1 MCLNPSQIA
10 KLAKFSVI
18 LHGYARKGLD
28 LHTYMD
34 IQSSF
39 FITAV
44 VAITLALL
52 LFFIKVPSS
61 PHARRLGH
69 TKNAIAGSFAL
80 AGLIFIYTMSRIGYE
95 WNDFY
100 PAMMMFI
107 VTALSSVILSFSLL
121 NLMDPNPSGSDKY
134 WLNLMIVAIWSIGLI
149 YYYDYPIKWVRV
161 TAYTSS
167 IVLFVAQCVAHI
179 IAFNNSYKRALRNL
193 EIYYDEDEE
202 HKIKWIR
209 FCYIIMMLTQ
219 MFVLVYLLLPR
230 TMMKVY
236 VLFYALFMLY
246 FSVNFISFLGSHK
259 LLLDAFAYKAL
270 SGEGRPARKVKDGS
284 KQKRKVPAPEISEL
298 IYTDS
303 DLKALD
309 AALARW
315 VEDGKYRE
323 SDKTRDEIAAE
334 LKTSKELLQT
344 YFSEKGLDFRKW
356 RTELRINDAKL
367 MLLANKNISV
377 NAIGERCGFSDRS
390 NFHRQF
396 QKMVGCSPKQW
407 RDCDGHLPDGE

>member
-1 MCLNPSQIA
+1 MP
-10 KLAKFSVI
+10 KRVGF
-18 LHGYARKGLD
+18 ARI
-28 LHTYMD
+28 YMD
-34 IQSSF
+34 IQTSF
-39 FITAV
+39 FFTAV

-61 PHARRLGH
+61 PYARRLGH

-80 AGLIFIYTMSRIGYE
+80 AGLIFIYTMTRIDYE

-100 PAMMMFI
+100 PAMMMFV

-121 NLMDPNPSGSDKY
+121 NLMDPNPSGGDRY
-134 WLNLMIVAIWSIGLI
+134 WLNLMIVAIWSMGLV
-149 YYYDYPIKWVRV
+149 YYYDYPVKWVRIAV
-161 TAYTSS
+161 YTSS
-167 IVLFVAQCVAHI
+167 IVLFVAQCISHI

-230 TMMKVY
+230 TLMKVY

-246 FSVNFISFLGSHK
+246 FSTNFISFLGSHK

-270 SGEGRPARKVKDGS
+270 SGEGRATVR
-284 KQKRKVPAPEISEL
+284 KRKTRSRGKNNSALEGSDL
-298 IYTDS
+298 IYTDK

-309 AALARW
+309 VAIAQW
-315 VEDGKYRE
+315 VEAGKYRE

-344 YFSEKGLDFRKW
+344 YFSDKGQDFRTW
-356 RTELRINDAKL
+356 RTNLRINDAKA
-367 MLLANKNISV
+367 MLLANKSISI

-396 QKMVGCSPKQW
+396 QKIVGCSPKQW
-407 RDCDGHLPDGE
+407 RDSGGKIAAKEDTIER

>member
-1 MCLNPSQIA
+1 MP
-10 KLAKFSVI
+10 KRVGF
-18 LHGYARKGLD
+18 ARI
-28 LHTYMD
+28 YMD
-34 IQSSF
+34 IQTSF
-39 FITAV
+39 FFTAV

-61 PHARRLGH
+61 PYARRLGH

-80 AGLIFIYTMSRIGYE
+80 AGLIFIYTMTRIDYE
-95 WNDFY
+95 WNDCY
-100 PAMMMFI
+100 PSMMMFV
-107 VTALSSVILSFSLL
+107 VTALSSVILSFSLF
-121 NLMDPNPSGSDKY
+121 NLMDPNPSGVDRY
-134 WLNLMIVAIWSIGLI
+134 WLNLMIVAIWSMGLV
-149 YYYDYPIKWVRV
+149 YYYDYPVKWVRIAV
-161 TAYTSS
+161 YTSS
-167 IVLFVAQCVAHI
+167 IVLFVAQCISHI

-230 TMMKVY
+230 TLMKVY

-246 FSVNFISFLGSHK
+246 FSTNFISFLGSHK

-270 SGEGRPARKVKDGS
+270 SGEGRATVR
-284 KQKRKVPAPEISEL
+284 KRKTSGRGKNNSVLEGSDL
-298 IYTDS
+298 IYTDK

-309 AALARW
+309 VAIAQW
-315 VEDGKYRE
+315 VEAGKYRE

-344 YFSEKGLDFRKW
+344 YFSDKGQDFRTW
-356 RTELRINDAKL
+356 RTNLRINDAKA
-367 MLLANKNISV
+367 MLLANKSISI

-396 QKMVGCSPKQW
+396 QKIVGCSPKQW
-407 RDCDGHLPDGE
+407 RDSGGKFAAKEDTIER

>member
-1 MCLNPSQIA
+1 MP
-10 KLAKFSVI
+10 KRVGF
-18 LHGYARKGLD
+18 ARI
-28 LHTYMD
+28 YMD
-34 IQSSF
+34 IQTSF

-44 VAITLALL
+44 VAVTLALL

-61 PHARRLGH
+61 PYARRLGH
-69 TKNAIAGSFAL
+69 TKNAIAGCFAL
-80 AGLIFIYTMSRIGYE
+80 AGLIFIYTMTRIDYE

-100 PAMMMFI
+100 PAMMMFV

-121 NLMDPNPSGSDKY
+121 NLMDPNPSGGDRY
-134 WLNLMIVAIWSIGLI
+134 WLNLMIVAIWSMGLV
-149 YYYDYPIKWVRV
+149 YYYDYPVKWVRIAV
-161 TAYTSS
+161 YASS
-167 IVLFVAQCVAHI
+167 IVLFVAQCISHI

-230 TMMKVY
+230 TLMKVY

-246 FSVNFISFLGSHK
+246 FSTNFISFLGSHK

-270 SGEGRPARKVKDGS
+270 SGEGRATVR
-284 KQKRKVPAPEISEL
+284 KRKTRGRGKNNSVLEGSDL
-298 IYTDS
+298 IYTDK

-309 AALARW
+309 VAIAQW
-315 VEDGKYRE
+315 VEAGKYRE

-344 YFSEKGLDFRKW
+344 YFSDKGQDFRTW
-356 RTELRINDAKL
+356 RTNLRINDAKA
-367 MLLANKNISV
+367 MLLANKSISI

-396 QKMVGCSPKQW
+396 QKIVGCSPKQW
-407 RDCDGHLPDGE
+407 RDSGGKFAVKEDTIER

>member
-1 MCLNPSQIA
+1 MP
-10 KLAKFSVI
+10 KRVGF
-18 LHGYARKGLD
+18 ARI
-28 LHTYMD
+28 YMD
-34 IQSSF
+34 IQTSF

-61 PHARRLGH
+61 PYARRLGH

-80 AGLIFIYTMSRIGYE
+80 AGLIFIYTMTRIDYE

-100 PAMMMFI
+100 PAMMMFV

-121 NLMDPNPSGSDKY
+121 NLMDPNPSGGDRY
-134 WLNLMIVAIWSIGLI
+134 WLNLMIVAIWSVGLV
-149 YYYDYPIKWVRV
+149 YYYDYPVKWVRIAV
-161 TAYTSS
+161 YTSS
-167 IVLFVAQCVAHI
+167 IVLFVAQCISHI

-230 TMMKVY
+230 TLMKVY
-236 VLFYALFMLY
+236 VLFYALFILY
-246 FSVNFISFLGSHK
+246 FSANFISFLGSHK

-270 SGEGRPARKVKDGS
+270 SGEGRTTVR
-284 KQKRKVPAPEISEL
+284 KRKTRGRGKNNSALEGSDL
-298 IYTDS
+298 IYTDK

-309 AALARW
+309 VAIAQW
-315 VEDGKYRE
+315 VEAGKYRE

-344 YFSEKGLDFRKW
+344 YFSDRGQDFRTW
-356 RTELRINDAKL
+356 RTNLRINDAKA
-367 MLLANKNISV
+367 MLLANKSISI

-396 QKMVGCSPKQW
+396 QKIVGCSPKQW
-407 RDCDGHLPDGE
+407 RDSGGKFAAKEDTIER

>member
-1 MCLNPSQIA
+1 MP
-10 KLAKFSVI
+10 KRVGF
-18 LHGYARKGLD
+18 ARI
-28 LHTYMD
+28 YMD
-34 IQSSF
+34 IQTSF
-39 FITAV
+39 FFTAV
-44 VAITLALL
+44 VAVTLALL

-61 PHARRLGH
+61 PYARRLGH
-69 TKNAIAGSFAL
+69 TKNAIAGCFAL
-80 AGLIFIYTMSRIGYE
+80 AGLIFIYTMTRIDYE

-100 PAMMMFI
+100 PAMMMFV

-121 NLMDPNPSGSDKY
+121 NLMDPNPSGGDRY
-134 WLNLMIVAIWSIGLI
+134 WLNLMIVAIWSMGLV
-149 YYYDYPIKWVRV
+149 YYYDYPVKWVRIAV
-161 TAYTSS
+161 YASS
-167 IVLFVAQCVAHI
+167 IVLFVAQCISHI

-230 TMMKVY
+230 TLMKVY

-246 FSVNFISFLGSHK
+246 FSTNFISFLGSHK

-270 SGEGRPARKVKDGS
+270 SGEGRATVR
-284 KQKRKVPAPEISEL
+284 KRKTRGRGKDNSALEGSDL
-298 IYTDS
+298 IYTDK

-309 AALARW
+309 VAIAQW
-315 VEDGKYRE
+315 VEAGKYRE

-344 YFSEKGLDFRKW
+344 YFSDKGQDFRTW
-356 RTELRINDAKL
+356 RTNLRINDAKA
-367 MLLANKNISV
+367 MLLANKSISI

-396 QKMVGCSPKQW
+396 QKIVGCSPKQW
-407 RDCDGHLPDGE
+407 RDSGGKISASE

>member
-1 MCLNPSQIA
+1 MPETGRICTI
-10 KLAKFSVI
+10 
-18 LHGYARKGLD
+18 
-28 LHTYMD
+28 YMD
-34 IQSSF
+34 IQTSF

-61 PHARRLGH
+61 PYARRLGH
-69 TKNAIAGSFAL
+69 TKNAIAGCFAL
-80 AGLIFIYTMSRIGYE
+80 AGVIFIYTMTRIDYE

-100 PAMMMFI
+100 PAMMMFV

-121 NLMDPNPSGSDKY
+121 NLMDPSPSGNDKY
-134 WLNLMIVAIWSIGLI
+134 WLNLMIVVIWAVALI
-149 YYYDYPIKWVRV
+149 YYYDYPVKWVRV
-161 TAYTSS
+161 AAYVSS
-167 IVLFVAQCVAHI
+167 IVLFIAQCISHI

-219 MFVLVYLLLPR
+219 MFVLVYMLLPR
-230 TMMKVY
+230 SLMKVY
-236 VLFYALFMLY
+236 VLFYALFILY
-246 FSVNFISFLGSHK
+246 FSTNFISFLGSHK

-270 SGEGRPARKVKDGS
+270 SGEGRPPVRRRRGNGRVKTHAAVSVEGT
-284 KQKRKVPAPEISEL
+284 EL
-298 IYTDS
+298 IYTDR
-303 DLKALD
+303 DLQKLD
-309 AALARW
+309 AALSQW
-315 VEDGKYRE
+315 VEAGKYRE

-334 LKTSKELLQT
+334 LKTTKELLQT
-344 YFSEKGLDFRKW
+344 YFNDKGQDFRTW
-356 RTELRINDAKL
+356 RTNLRINDAKT
-367 MLLANKNISV
+367 MLLANKNISI

-396 QKMVGCSPKQW
+396 QKIVGCSPKQW
-407 RDCDGHLPDGE
+407 RESGGKTDAGD

>member
-1 MCLNPSQIA
+1 MP
-10 KLAKFSVI
+10 KRVGF
-18 LHGYARKGLD
+18 ARI
-28 LHTYMD
+28 YMD
-34 IQSSF
+34 IQTSF
-39 FITAV
+39 FFTAV
-44 VAITLALL
+44 VAMTLALL

-61 PHARRLGH
+61 PYARRLGH

-80 AGLIFIYTMSRIGYE
+80 AGLIFIYTMTRIDYE

-100 PAMMMFI
+100 PAMMMFV

-121 NLMDPNPSGSDKY
+121 NLMDPNPSGGDRY
-134 WLNLMIVAIWSIGLI
+134 WLNLMIVAIWSMGLV
-149 YYYDYPIKWVRV
+149 YYYDYPVKWVRIAV
-161 TAYTSS
+161 YASS
-167 IVLFVAQCVAHI
+167 IVLFVAQCISHI

-230 TMMKVY
+230 TLMKVY

-246 FSVNFISFLGSHK
+246 FSTNFISFLGSHK

-270 SGEGRPARKVKDGS
+270 SGEGRATVR
-284 KQKRKVPAPEISEL
+284 KRKTRGRGKNNSVLEGSDL
-298 IYTDS
+298 IYTDK

-309 AALARW
+309 VAIAQW
-315 VEDGKYRE
+315 VEAGKYRE

-344 YFSEKGLDFRKW
+344 YFSDRGQDFRTW
-356 RTELRINDAKL
+356 RTNLRINDAKA
-367 MLLANKNISV
+367 MLLANKSISI

-396 QKMVGCSPKQW
+396 QKIVGCSPKQW
-407 RDCDGHLPDGE
+407 RDSCGKFAAKEDTIER